1 MEELNMMVDLI
12 NRKRHNSKPI
22 KKVKSKICTSISA
35 TVYAFIG
42 GVILAE
48 LIILLILKVEGIC

>member
-12 NRKRHNSKPI
+12 NRKTSKKACARPSNYKRYKPI
-22 KKVKSKICTSISA
+22 GNEI
-35 TVYAFIG
+35 YAFIG